1 MAQIFSLQLVLE
13 GEELRGACLA
23 QLFQQQD
30 NVWLPSAL
38 TSHSYT
44 GAAEL
49 QITC

>member
-30 NVWLPSAL
+30 NVWLPSGQLSHHIL
-38 TSHSYT
+38 TQGQLNSR
-44 GAAEL
+44 
-49 QITC
+49 